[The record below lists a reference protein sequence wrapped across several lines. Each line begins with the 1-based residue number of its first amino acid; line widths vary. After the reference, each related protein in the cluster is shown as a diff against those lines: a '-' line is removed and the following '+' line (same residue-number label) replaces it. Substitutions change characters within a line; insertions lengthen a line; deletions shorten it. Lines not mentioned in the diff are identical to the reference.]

1 MTLLST
7 GLQWHFTRAS
17 TGEQC
22 SPHRLVVRDFYPSA
36 VKTVRERLH
45 SWASKKGTRAY
56 NDMFQTLL
64 LGNAGV
70 GKVCDCVGVVRAH
83 S

>member
-1 MTLLST
+1 MLST

-17 TGEQC
+17 QR
-22 SPHRLVVRDFYPSA
+22 SPRRLVVRDFYSSA
-36 VKTVRERLH
+36 VKVVRERLH
-45 SWASKKGTRAY
+45 IWASKNDMAY
-56 NDMFQTLL
+56 IDMFQTLL